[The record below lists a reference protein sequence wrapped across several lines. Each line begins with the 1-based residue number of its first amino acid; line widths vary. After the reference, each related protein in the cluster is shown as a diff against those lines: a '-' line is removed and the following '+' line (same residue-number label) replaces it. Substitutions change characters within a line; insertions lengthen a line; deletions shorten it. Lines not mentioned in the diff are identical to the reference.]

1 MRLFHAPGASSLA
14 PHIVLRELGVPFQLE
29 RVERG
34 TKKTVSGEDFMTI
47 NPKGYVPALELDDGA
62 ILTEGPAIMQFLA
75 DNYAPGVL
83 APLSGTVG
91 RAHVNAYLT
100 FIGTEIHKPFDTLFN
115 PGATPH
121 SLAEAR
127 KKLHRWFE
135 LIERDVADGRAYLT
149 GADFTLA
156 DAYLFVVQ
164 TWAPMTGVDLDC
176 FPCLRALAR
185 RVHDRPAVQAALKEE
200 ARSGADE

>member
-1 MRLFHAPGASSLA
+1 MRLFYAPGASSLA
-14 PHIVLRELGVPFQLE
+14 PHIVLRELDVPFRLE

-34 TKKTVSGEDFMTI
+34 TKKTSSGEDFLTI
-47 NPKGYVPALELDDGA
+47 NPKGYVPALELDGGVV
-62 ILTEGPAIMQFLA
+62 LTEGPAIMQYLA

-83 APLSGTVG
+83 APLSGTIE

-115 PGATPH
+115 PEATPH
-121 SLAEAR
+121 ALAEVR

-135 LIERDVADGRAYLT
+135 LIERNVADGRSYLT
-149 GADFTLA
+149 GASFTLA

-164 TWAPMTGVDLDC
+164 TWAPMTDVDLDR
-176 FPCLRALAR
+176 FPRLRAIAR
-185 RVHDRPAVQAALKEE
+185 RVHDRSAVQAALKAE
-200 ARSGADE
+200 AQS